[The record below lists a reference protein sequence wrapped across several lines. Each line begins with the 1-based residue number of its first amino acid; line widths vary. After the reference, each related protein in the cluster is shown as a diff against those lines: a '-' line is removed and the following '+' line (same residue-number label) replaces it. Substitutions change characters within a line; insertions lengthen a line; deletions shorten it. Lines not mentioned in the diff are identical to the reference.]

1 MAEWGSTVEYG
12 SSALALGYD
21 YSIDGNK
28 TTVNVY
34 VWTKYS
40 IQDTTNTFIVN
51 FCGTTVYNGSVSIL
65 TYGNSDAWATSRI
78 VKLWS
83 GSTTASTWSV
93 DASLTKIEAIGSSN
107 VAYLRYRSGTT
118 WTPIGTPG
126 AINIEQ
132 NSDLSITI
140 SGAWPVD
147 GINNSVKHCELYYK
161 WNSSTIVWNDSDKYI
176 KIEKADS
183 NNNYSYKIPA
193 SDVLNGT
200 HTSIAVVVYG
210 IGSYGNTITSVKT
223 STVIQGG
230 VITSVPYRY
239 WLNNADTGEFVDGS
253 VDNIVRWDKNGGG
266 FFKLYL
272 EYPIGG
278 KMYQVYS
285 GTDNYFNLSSS
296 SMARAV
302 GLMAMANGTN
312 WYDNWYYN
320 GTQPL
325 SRYYDT
331 NVILKSYKDSDS
343 NYIGSNYHD
352 LRIEMYLPQIPSGFS
367 VAQIDGE
374 DYAYESNKFKASWP
388 VTSRCNQYIIRYAVN
403 SPTNAN
409 SWTQCKE
416 DIVIN
421 GHNTTNA
428 IIEDDMTFEDTRISS
443 LLAGQRMKF
452 NIRGRCSLRTDYI
465 IDNVTKT
472 ITYTY
477 DSAEISSNEIQK
489 QGGMVTYINNKYQNC
504 HVCVVDNNGK
514 IVKALAA
521 YVYAYKDGSKTEK
534 EWRLIK
540 MQY

>member
-34 VWTKYS
+34 VWTKYG
-40 IQDTTNTFIVN
+40 IQDTTNTFVVN

-83 GSTTASTWSV
+83 GSTTNSTWSV

-107 VAYLRYRSGTT
+107 VAYLGYRSGTT
-118 WTPIGTPG
+118 WTSIGTPG
-126 AINIEQ
+126 AINIKQ

-140 SGAWPVD
+140 SGAWPTN
-147 GINNSVKHCELYYK
+147 GINNPVKHCELYYK
-161 WNSSTIVWNDSDKYI
+161 WNSSTIVWNESDKYI

-183 NNNYSYKIPA
+183 NNNYSYKIPV

-200 HTSIAVVVYG
+200 HTSIAVIVYG
-210 IGSYGNTITSVKT
+210 IGSYNNTVIDVKT

-239 WLNNADTGEFVDGS
+239 FFNNADTGEFVDDS

-266 FFKLYL
+266 FFELFL

-278 KMYQVYS
+278 KWYWVYS
-285 GTDNYFNLSSS
+285 GTDNCFNLSSS
-296 SMARAV
+296 PIARAV
-302 GLMAMANGTN
+302 GLMAMSEGTN

-331 NVILKSYKDSDS
+331 NVVLMSYDNGNHDT
-343 NYIGSNYHD
+343 YIGSNYHD
-352 LRIEMYLPQIPSGFS
+352 LRLEMYLPQIPSSFS
-367 VAQIDGE
+367 ATQIDGE
-374 DYAYESNKFKASWP
+374 DYAYESNQFKVSWP
-388 VTSRCNQYIIRYAVN
+388 VTSRCNQYVIRYAVN
-403 SPTNAN
+403 SPTNVN
-409 SWTQCKE
+409 SWTQCSE
-416 DIVIN
+416 DIIVE
-421 GHNTTNA
+421 GHGANSNEVS
-428 IIEDDMTFEDTRISS
+428 IPS
-443 LLAGQRMKF
+443 LLAGQKIRF
-452 NIRGRCSLRTDYI
+452 NMRGRCSLSSTYTLGDETRTA
-465 IDNVTKT
+465 
-472 ITYTY
+472 TYTY
-477 DSAEISSNEIQK
+477 DSAETPIVELTK
-489 QGGMVTYINNKYQNC
+489 QGGMIVKTNNGYQNC
-504 HVCVVDNNGK
+504 HVCVMAKDSEGNK
-514 IVKALAA
+514 KLVKALAA
-521 YVYAYKDGSKTEK
+521 YVYAYKDGFKTEK